1 MGEVKVRWIGGHQFV
16 GIDSTNHS
24 VVLSSP
30 EEGTGMKPSDLLL
43 LAAASCSAYDVVE
56 ILKKKRLRL
65 LGLEV
70 RVQAE
75 QDPEPPWAF
84 RKIHLEYLVR
94 GPRIPEKAVR
104 DAIEISEKKYCSV
117 VATVSGVAEVTSHFQ
132 IQQDQEG

>member
-1 MGEVKVRWIGGHQFV
+1 MGEVKVLWIDGHQFV

-24 VVLSSP
+24 VVISSS
-30 EEGTGMKPSDLLL
+30 EEGIGMKPSDLLL
-43 LAAASCSAYDVVE
+43 VSLASCSAYDVVE

-94 GPRIPEKAVR
+94 GPGIPEKAVR
-104 DAIEISEKKYCSV
+104 DAIEISEKKYCSIA
-117 VATVSGVAEVTSHFQ
+117 ATVSGVAELTSHFQ
-132 IQQDQEG
+132 IQHDREG

>member
-1 MGEVKVRWIGGHQFV
+1 MGEVRVLWIDGHQFV

-24 VVLSSP
+24 VILSSP

-43 LAAASCSAYDVVE
+43 LSLASCSVYDVVE

-70 RVQAE
+70 KVQVE

-132 IQQDQEG
+132 IQHDQEG

>member
-1 MGEVKVRWIGGHQFV
+1 MGDVKVLWIDGHQFV

-24 VVLSSP
+24 VVISSP
-30 EEGTGMKPSDLLL
+30 EEGIGMKPSDLLL
-43 LAAASCSAYDVVE
+43 VSLASCSAYDVVE

-70 RVQAE
+70 KVQAE

-94 GPRIPEKAVR
+94 GPGIPEKAVR
-104 DAIEISEKKYCSV
+104 DAIEISERKYCSV

-132 IQQDQEG
+132 IQHDQEG

>member
-1 MGEVKVRWIGGHQFV
+1 MGEVRIRWIGGHQFV
-16 GIDSTNHS
+16 GIDSTSHS
-24 VVLSSP
+24 VLLSSP

-65 LGLEV
+65 VELEV
-70 RVQAE
+70 KVQAE

-94 GPRIPEKAVR
+94 GPGIPDKAVR

-117 VATVSGVAEVTSHFQ
+117 VATISEVAVVTSHFQ
-132 IQQDQEG
+132 IQPDQEG

>member
-1 MGEVKVRWIGGHQFV
+1 MGEVRVRWIGGHEFV
-16 GIDSTNHS
+16 GIDSTSHS
-24 VVLSSP
+24 VLLSSP

-65 LGLEV
+65 VELEV
-70 RVQAE
+70 KVQAE

-84 RKIHLEYLVR
+84 RRIHLEYLVR
-94 GPRIPEKAVR
+94 GPGIPDKAVR

-132 IQQDQEG
+132 VQPDQEG

>member
-1 MGEVKVRWIGGHQFV
+1 MGEVRVRWIGGHQFV

-43 LAAASCSAYDVVE
+43 LSLASCSAYDVVE
-56 ILKKKRLRL
+56 ILKKKRLRF

-70 RVQAE
+70 KVQAE

-132 IQQDQEG
+132 IQGDQEG

>member
-24 VVLSSP
+24 VVISSP
-30 EEGTGMKPSDLLL
+30 EEDIGMKPSDLLL
-43 LAAASCSAYDVVE
+43 VSLASCSAYDVVE

-75 QDPEPPWAF
+75 QDPEPPWTF
-84 RKIHLEYLVR
+84 RRIHLEYLVK
-94 GPRIPEKAVR
+94 GPGIPEKAVR
-104 DAIEISEKKYCSV
+104 DAIAISEKKYCSV
-117 VATVSGVAEVTSHFQ
+117 AATVSGVAEVTSHFQ
-132 IQQDQEG
+132 IQEDQEG